1 MEIAKTPYKSV
12 YMVVPKTKFSKFSKS
27 VYMPIRIYDGPT
39 LYQVQLPSGLRVDST
54 SLVSVGMVM
63 STWTLMIFMR
73 AMRAMRARKH
83 GTMGT

>member
-39 LYQVQLPSGLRVDST
+39 LYPQIDYQLGYTPPHTEYALPYQS
-54 SLVSVGMVM
+54 
-63 STWTLMIFMR
+63 
-73 AMRAMRARKH
+73 
-83 GTMGT
+83 